1 MVLNLNGNTVFV
13 PIFNKILLSFFV
25 AAWRN
30 IAAFK
35 VSHATR
41 GVLCRFPY
49 FCKKIHLE
57 SLIKI

>member
-1 MVLNLNGNTVFV
+1 MATVFV